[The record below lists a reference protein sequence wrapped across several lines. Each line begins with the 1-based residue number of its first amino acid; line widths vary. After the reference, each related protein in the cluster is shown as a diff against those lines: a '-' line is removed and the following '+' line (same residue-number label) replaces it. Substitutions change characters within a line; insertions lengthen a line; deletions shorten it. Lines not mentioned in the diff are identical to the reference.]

1 MLGEPPP
8 SLLAGFYY
16 PPHCL
21 DVEVFSLS
29 LSLSLSPNTPKK
41 KKKKKLSFSLS
52 LFWLHT
58 GPTRPPLTPR
68 PTTPNSPFLISFT
81 DFHRSCFLYL
91 IKQKQKSWVGFLFFF
106 FKVIKRE
113 KKHTHTQKQ
122 CSEFCL
128 LFFFF
133 FSSSSNNCWCWLVQL
148 FFQFLGFWV
157 CDTEDCA
164 HTDIMWERV
173 DIICTVVSTKY
184 RQRNGVW
191 GFVRLWT
198 AVCFRQTLFF
208 TFIFS
213 LMRPFSF
220 FLQP

>member
-29 LSLSLSPNTPKK
+29 LSLSKHPK

-81 DFHRSCFLYL
+81 DFHRSWFLYL
-91 IKQKQKSWVGFLFFF
+91 IKKKQKCWVGFFFF
-106 FKVIKRE
+106 FQSHKE
-113 KKHTHTQKQ
+113 GKKHTHTKTV
-122 CSEFCL
+122 FGIL
-128 LFFFF
+128 LTFFF
-133 FSSSSNNCWCWLVQL
+133 SSSNNCWCWLVQL

-157 CDTEDCA
+157 CETEDCA